1 MAIDIELACNQ
12 VQALVRT
19 LAPTYIQNAP
29 DMDGYYT
36 ALHDAL
42 CPYVMT
48 WPEEG
53 SWAQKG
59 GGYKTDDRNLTL
71 FCFIESLAQKD
82 IPTRTVQGVRALQ
95 AIRNLFVV
103 PANIPLA
110 QIDQT
115 GYQIYVASRVDAP
128 QSDSGLRSDLPYS
141 GVPWFGFSI
150 PLQVRIQWITNP
162 Y

>member
-1 MAIDIELACNQ
+1 MAVDIELACNS
-12 VQALVRT
+12 VQSLIRT
-19 LAPTYIQNAP
+19 NLAPATIQNAP

-53 SWAQKG
+53 SWFQKG
-59 GGYKTDDRNLTL
+59 GGYKIDERNVTV

-95 AIRNLFVV
+95 AVRNLFII
-103 PANIPLA
+103 PSNIPLTE
-110 QIDQT
+110 INQT
-115 GYQIYVASRVDAP
+115 GYQITVASRDDNP
-128 QSDSGLRSDLPYS
+128 QSDSGLRADLPFS
-141 GVPWFGFSI
+141 GSLWFGFSI
-150 PLQVRIQWITNP
+150 PLKLRIQWIV
-162 Y
+162 